1 MEREAPISFWMP
13 PVPFRSRFVSI
24 SFPVSFPFR
33 SAKHRFYAEIAPK
46 SNPTSSQNL
55 LQIGPTSLQNR
66 GLEVVWAD
74 LGAMVPS
81 PCYFFHFLE
90 ASWGVLGVL
99 GGVWS
104 ASWALLGASWE
115 LLEASWGRLG
125 PNDVQMMSK
134 LCPNYVQI
142 VFKLYPNNVR
152 NDIQMTSKQCPNDVQ
167 IMSK

>member
-13 PVPFRSRFVSI
+13 PVPIRARFVPM

-33 SAKHRFYAEIAPK
+33 SAKRRFYAEIAPK

-81 PCYFFHFLE
+81 PCYLFLLLV
-90 ASWGVLGVL
+90 ASWGVVGAFGRVLGALGSVLGALGGVL
-99 GGVWS
+99 G
-104 ASWALLGASWE
+104 AS
-115 LLEASWGRLG
+115 
-125 PNDVQMMSK
+125 
-134 LCPNYVQI
+134 
-142 VFKLYPNNVR
+142 
-152 NDIQMTSKQCPNDVQ
+152 
-167 IMSK
+167 

>member
-13 PVPFRSRFVSI
+13 PVPIRARFVPM

-33 SAKHRFYAEIAPK
+33 SAKRRFYAEIAPK

-81 PCYFFHFLE
+81 PCYFFLFLE
-90 ASWGVLGVL
+90 ASWGVLGAFGGVL
-99 GGVWS
+99 G
-104 ASWALLGASWE
+104 ASWALLGASWGC
-115 LLEASWGRLG
+115 LGRSWGRLG
-125 PNDVQMMSK
+125 GVSETITRK
-134 LCPNYVQI
+134 
-142 VFKLYPNNVR
+142 
-152 NDIQMTSKQCPNDVQ
+152 TSK
-167 IMSK
+167 IS